1 MKRSPITSPTEDR
14 IRWICAII
22 LPSLLLITLIF
33 TVRISLES
41 PVAIKPPPLELH
53 YVVLEKPEEP
63 EPEVP
68 KPEPKPV
75 ERVVVESK
83 PEPIAEPEPEVAP
96 VEESPISEAVADIAV
111 GEPTEDTTV
120 SEPVVDAQPSEVAI
134 SSPEVLDNTSFA
146 PVFNPKPSYPV
157 IARRN
162 RITGYVELDLT
173 ISDEGRVIDYE
184 IVRSYG
190 HPMFGVET
198 SKVISRWR
206 FPPPRIDGQRV
217 SVIYRYRV
225 KFELN

>member
-1 MKRSPITSPTEDR
+1 MKRVSITSPKEDR
-14 IRWICAII
+14 IRWISSIVI
-22 LPSLLLITLIF
+22 PSLFFLFLIF
-33 TVRISLES
+33 TVNISLES
-41 PVAIKPPPLELH
+41 PVALKPPPLELH

-63 EPEVP
+63 EEPEP
-68 KPEPKPV
+68 EPEPKPV

-83 PEPIAEPEPEVAP
+83 PEPVAEPEPEVAP
-96 VEESPISEAVADIAV
+96 VEESPVSEAMADIAV

-120 SEPVVDAQPSEVAI
+120 SEPVPEALPSQVTI

-173 ISDEGRVIDYE
+173 ISEEGRVTDYE

-206 FPPPRIDGQRV
+206 FPPPRIDGRRV
-217 SVIYRYRV
+217 SVVYRYRV